1 VKNSREKVKK
11 HKARGG
17 SCFENLLCKLTF
29 ERMSAVSGA
38 EGGVRSGAQK
48 PSMILEIAKGQVSSG
63 RLDQFLSEQIPFLSR
78 SAITKM
84 VKEGYVTITSTAGN
98 QCTCFTSTKV
108 QILTRLRRQVGGGA
122 QQRSRNLLPKQKAV
136 T

>member
-1 VKNSREKVKK
+1 
-11 HKARGG
+11 
-17 SCFENLLCKLTF
+17 
-29 ERMSAVSGA
+29 MSAGSGA
-38 EGGVRSGAQK
+38 EGGVQSGAQK

-122 QQRSRNLLPKQKAV
+122 QQRSRNLLPKQKAA